1 MTDHRIKKRRNPRL
15 EAEAAYENAHLV
27 ARDLLDR
34 IGEILIDGMPA
45 PGNDECPI
53 NWEHVGTLSAV
64 NNQLSDV
71 VRFLGGDEQ

>member
-15 EAEAAYENAHLV
+15 EAEPAYENAHLV
-27 ARDLLDR
+27 ARDLLKR
-34 IGEILIDGMPA
+34 IEELLFDLPA

-71 VRFLGGDEQ
+71 VRFLGGNEQ